1 MEGMLNRWQ
10 ESNCYLA
17 DGGDWMEKTK
27 LDEFRALSEYL
38 VALAKAKENG
48 VVTHRE
54 TLKTI
59 ERIEALLNAEKIN

>member
-1 MEGMLNRWQ
+1 MKPE
-10 ESNCYLA
+10 
-17 DGGDWMEKTK
+17 K